1 MEKHCPLFFAMLA
14 LALIILVFQP
24 KPQSAEPDP
33 AIKMELERLIYK
45 LEVREAHIADLHQ
58 TIKRLGGNQDS
69 IAKHYERIRPVFG
82 GNDSALLWYF
92 TNRYGLDYTAVKNH
106 GRNGLGAASER

>member
-1 MEKHCPLFFAMLA
+1 MMEKHCPLFFAMLA

-24 KPQSAEPDP
+24 KQKSAEPDP

-58 TIKRLGGNQDS
+58 SIKRLGGNQDS
-69 IAKHYERIRPVFG
+69 IAKHYEKIRPVFG
-82 GNDSALLWYF
+82 GNDSALIWYF
-92 TNRYGLDYTAVKNH
+92 TNRYGLDN
-106 GRNGLGAASER
+106 AAIQSAGKHRP